1 MPLYLKKWLDV
12 IETKFG
18 RLTDKGKRLRL
29 IEISCW
35 KKAILNSETESI
47 ASDTHLPQLLLN
59 ELNVVWQGRD
69 WLKLKETEDSMI
81 ARISQWRKSE
91 QRQGCEE
98 GPQALPQLVSD
109 SEELAPKEMRQ
120 IQEKQFRGARRRSRT
135 KIMMTE
141 DWGDRLRPRP
151 KTTWRDRLRSRLD
164 AFSASC
170 DRTTE
175 AVTQIVKL
183 RDIIKQ
189 YDGKASKEMRQAA
202 MKGHATTSL
211 TQKADISGTQSRFNG
226 ASPQAIPAVGAKST
240 RAKNSRRQSSYQAS
254 GVQPQGIQK
263 THSGKRRQTR
273 GLIGA
278 ALTTEHKQGL
288 LYLLT
293 PPQS

>member
-1 MPLYLKKWLDV
+1 
-12 IETKFG
+12 
-18 RLTDKGKRLRL
+18 
-29 IEISCW
+29 
-35 KKAILNSETESI
+35 
-47 ASDTHLPQLLLN
+47 
-59 ELNVVWQGRD
+59 
-69 WLKLKETEDSMI
+69 
-81 ARISQWRKSE
+81 
-91 QRQGCEE
+91 
-98 GPQALPQLVSD
+98 
-109 SEELAPKEMRQ
+109 MRQ